1 MTPDLFAI
9 QVASRTDAD
18 RAVPE
23 SAIELDLGNGPDPN
37 NGPDPANGAEHP
49 KGADHPNGADQP
61 DEADPHSPIGAA
73 GHRARM
79 RQRLLRAGP
88 DALADHEML
97 EMVLFLAL
105 PRRDTKPIARA
116 LLARFG
122 SFGGV
127 IGAPAPD
134 LLAVADIGAAGTAAL
149 KLVHAAVARLLKQP
163 LAVTPLL
170 TSWDRVTDYLRAQMA
185 NERVEQFRVLFL
197 DGRNRLIADEV
208 QGRGTV
214 GHTPAYPREVVR
226 RALELHATAVVLAHN
241 HPSGEPTPSR
251 EDIAMTKD
259 IQRAAQTM
267 GITVHDHIIV
277 GRAGCISLRAAN
289 LL

>member
-1 MTPDLFAI
+1 MADMFAPPPD
-9 QVASRTDAD
+9 R
-18 RAVPE
+18 E
-23 SAIELDLGNGPDPN
+23 
-37 NGPDPANGAEHP
+37 
-49 KGADHPNGADQP
+49 
-61 DEADPHSPIGAA
+61 SPIGAG

-97 EMVLFLAL
+97 EMMLFLAL

-122 SFGGV
+122 SFGAV
-127 IGAPAPD
+127 IGAPMAELLTVGD
-134 LLAVADIGAAGTAAL
+134 LGEAGAAAL
-149 KLVHAAVARLLKQP
+149 KLVQAASVRLLKQP
-163 LAVTPLL
+163 VAEAPLM
-170 TSWDRVTDYLRAQMA
+170 TSWDRVTDYLRAAMA
-185 NERVEQFRVLFL
+185 HERVEQFRVLFL
-197 DGRNRLIADEV
+197 DNRNRLIADEV
-208 QGRGTV
+208 QGRGTI

-251 EDIAMTKD
+251 EDVAMTKD
-259 IQRAAQTM
+259 IERAAATM
-267 GITVHDHIIV
+267 GIAVHDHIVV
-277 GRAGCISLRAAN
+277 GRTRCVSFRAEM